1 MIKVAVTHLKAPW
14 PAGVIIGS
22 VVALATA
29 AVPGWAAGKC
39 TPLAPEDER
48 EAEFAWEPPQID
60 RSDPQERTFVVNP
73 AAVAEQ
79 LQEHASRIADLG
91 QQLLDAEQALGT
103 ARAEIAS
110 LNADLQGVAAERD
123 AALQRVA
130 DAAASF
136 DAAIS
141 ERDAARA
148 ELLALQQA
156 APAIAG
162 TTATDGAVQAPPA
175 VAEAPAVAPAA
186 PAAKAGKK
194 GSAA

>member
-14 PAGVIIGS
+14 PAGAIIGS

-39 TPLAPEDER
+39 TPLAPDDER
-48 EAEFAWEPPQID
+48 EAEFTWVPPQID

-79 LQEHASRIADLG
+79 LQEHASRIAELG

-103 ARAEIAS
+103 ARDEIAS

-123 AALQRVA
+123 QARAEVGSMGQQLAAAQA
-130 DAAASF
+130 DAEQARATAFGAGADLLQAAQQR
-136 DAAIS
+136 DAAIA
-141 ERDAARA
+141 ERDK
-148 ELLALQQA
+148 
-156 APAIAG
+156 
-162 TTATDGAVQAPPA
+162 A
-175 VAEAPAVAPAA
+175 VADLAAATASKPA
-186 PAAKAGKK
+186 KK
-194 GSAA
+194 GAAA